1 MSNAVTYGIIFF
13 IYLLLMVGIGLY
25 FFLKNKNVSDYVLGG
40 RTLNPW
46 AAALSA
52 QASDMSGWLLMGL
65 PGTAYVLFAGTTEA
79 IWTAIGLAVGT
90 YINWLIVAK
99 RLRKYTKAAG
109 DSITL
114 PEFFT
119 NRFADKTGILKGVSA
134 VMILVFFVFYVASMF
149 QASAKLFKTVF
160 GMPYEWALVLGVAII
175 VAYTFLG
182 GFLAVCWTDVIQ
194 GVLMFVAL
202 IITPIVAMN
211 RLGGTEAIGAMISE
225 LEVEFSLIPYNADG
239 AVNVALLVSSIA
251 WGLGYFGQPHIL
263 PRFMGI
269 RKADE
274 IRPARIIATVWVLIT
289 LAAAVIIGVLGSFM
303 FPTIDDPESIFISMS
318 TTLFHPV
325 LAGIMLTAILAAIM
339 STADSQLLV
348 TSSSVANDLYK
359 GLIKKDAS
367 DKAILWLNR
376 IAVLVVSVL
385 AAALVWVENP
395 AEGSVLARITE
406 SVFKLV
412 SFAWAGFG
420 AAFGPAVLFSLFWK
434 KTTKWGVLAGI
445 LAGGITACVWWLASG
460 GIFDLYEIIPGFAVS
475 CIAIVAVSLLTKN
488 PAGIEEQFDTVK
500 DYEL

>member
-1 MSNAVTYGIIFF
+1 MNNVVIYGTIFF
-13 IYLLLMVGIGLY
+13 LYLLIMLGIGLF
-25 FFLKNKNVSDYVLGG
+25 FFLRNKNVSDYVLGG

-79 IWTAIGLAVGT
+79 IWTAIGLAIGT

-114 PEFFT
+114 PEFFA
-119 NRFADKTGILKGVSA
+119 NRFGDKTGILKGVSA
-134 VMILVFFVFYVASMF
+134 VMILVFFIFYVASMF

-160 GMPYEWALVLGVAII
+160 GMPYEWALILGVVVI
-175 VAYTFLG
+175 VSYTFLG

-194 GVLMFVAL
+194 GVLMFITLV
-202 IITPIVAMN
+202 ITPFVAIN
-211 RLGGTEAIGAMISE
+211 RLGGMEAVSTMIADMG
-225 LEVEFSLIPYNADG
+225 VQFSFIPYDESG

-274 IRPARIIATVWVLIT
+274 IRPARIIATVWVVIT
-289 LAAAVIIGVLGSFM
+289 LTAAVIIGILGRLLLPGLS
-303 FPTIDDPESIFISMS
+303 DPESVFIDMS
-318 TTLFHPV
+318 TTLYPAV
-325 LAGIMLTAILAAIM
+325 IAGIMLTAILAAIM

-359 GLIKKDAS
+359 GLIDKKAS
-367 DKAILWLNR
+367 DKSILWLNR
-376 IAVLVVSVL
+376 IAVIVVSIL
-385 AAALVWVENP
+385 AAALVFVENP
-395 AEGSVLARITE
+395 EEGTVLARITE

-420 AAFGPAVLFSLFWK
+420 AAFGPAVLFSLFWR

-445 LAGGITACVWWLASG
+445 LSGGITACVWWLATG
-460 GIFDLYEIIPGFAVS
+460 GIFDLYEIIPGFIVS
-475 CIAIVAVSLLTKN
+475 GIAIVVVSLLTKN
-488 PAGIEEQFDTVK
+488 PEGIEEQFDTVK
-500 DYEL
+500 DCEL

>member
-1 MSNAVTYGIIFF
+1 MSNALTYGIIFF
-13 IYLLLMVGIGLY
+13 VYLLIMVGIGLF

-119 NRFADKTGILKGVSA
+119 NRFGDKTGILKGVSA
-134 VMILVFFVFYVASMF
+134 IMILIFFVFYVASMF

-160 GMPYEWALVLGVAII
+160 GMSYNWALVLGVAII

-211 RLGGTEAIGAMISE
+211 RLGGADAIGAMIAE
-225 LEVEFSLIPYNADG
+225 LEVEFSLIPYTADG

-303 FPTIDDPESIFISMS
+303 FPTIDDPESIFINMS
-318 TTLFHPV
+318 TSLFHPII
-325 LAGIMLTAILAAIM
+325 AGIMLTAILAAIM

-359 GLIKKDAS
+359 GLINKKAS
-367 DKAILWLNR
+367 DKSILWLNR
-376 IAVLVVSVL
+376 IAVIVVSIL

-395 AEGSVLARITE
+395 VEGTVLARITE

-460 GIFDLYEIIPGFAVS
+460 GIFDLYEIIPGFVVS
-475 CIAIVAVSLLTKN
+475 CIAIIVVSLCTKN
-488 PAGIEEQFDTVK
+488 PEGIEEQFDTVK